1 MSKNNNNQSL
11 FASQE
16 VTASVGGANQLNK
29 TAQLTSMSSQIAGL
43 VLSSVLSNQEKYSAQ
58 VVASQSSHDEMD
70 RLVQELGE
78 LATIELDFLR
88 VESEEALDKMLKSQQ
103 SKRSRSKSKA
113 MTQENYTTML
123 TAAVAENLLRMASGK
138 TKGASGGSTSSGNPT
153 YTENEL
159 EAMRDNPDSLTK
171 AIRNVQSKKS
181 IAKSKA
187 DFNPESER
195 WEQLLE
201 AEAQL
206 KQLRAEMTGVAS
218 EETKVAIENNKAV
231 EELLADKDLENMTAE
246 DALALLAKTKEMLA
260 SR

>member
-1 MSKNNNNQSL
+1 MTKNNSNQSL

-16 VTASVGGANQLNK
+16 VTNSVGGANQLNK
-29 TAQLTSMSSQIAGL
+29 TAQLTSMSSQIAGM
-43 VLSSVLSNQEKYSAQ
+43 VLQSVLANQEKYSAQ

-78 LATIELDFLR
+78 LSTIELDFLQ
-88 VESEEALDKMLKSQQ
+88 VESDEALDKMLKSQQ

-113 MTQENYTTML
+113 MTQDNYTTML

-138 TKGASGGSTSSGNPT
+138 TKGAAGGPTSNGDPR
-153 YTENEL
+153 YTEQEL
-159 EAMRDNPDSLTK
+159 EALSENPENLSK

-187 DFNPESER
+187 DFDPESDR
-195 WEQLLE
+195 WTMLLE

-206 KQLRAEMTGVAS
+206 KDMRATISGVAS
-218 EETKVAIENNKAV
+218 VESKAAV
-231 EELLADKDLENMTAE
+231 ETNRAVEDMLAEQDLENMTAE

-260 SR
+260 SK